1 MRKVFLLLL
10 IPLLAFMFAACNGEK
25 DDRIVLTYANWNLG
39 SPDSEE
45 PNMERLMLKA
55 FEEKYNIKVEVIERP
70 KEPGTDNDVGWAEFL
85 SARASV
91 QKLPDVFMGDDIP
104 YYVIQNW
111 AYNITEIATK
121 DPEFLNISEDIRN
134 AATYEGKVMALPCA
148 VFYAGYIINK
158 TLYDAQGQDWPK
170 VDSTYEE
177 FINLTKAAANHTST
191 TNNGVVGIDGIE
203 HLIHWYPAQ
212 LNTDLGWFT
221 LNDEGFH
228 LDSEEFATTIAE
240 YRKLQTDITF
250 VYDALTHEASQE
262 GSTIDLSLIFPE
274 GDQFANGNVL
284 AKFDYSWN
292 FGFMQ
297 KNINDGTYTW
307 ELDFIGTPVVN
318 GNKRVPTVSDF
329 FAIAVNTKH
338 PEEAYLLAKWM
349 GFGKEGYLKRIE
361 LSKTVEGI
369 AQVNFAPLQSDE
381 ELLDE
386 FFELYPSFMGLRTI
400 IESGSFIVEPTKYL
414 PGYINAR
421 YQGTYDADRKMGDI
435 IDELRLGKVQLADI
449 KRELN
454 ERINQIYWEAQNAFD
469 AAIKSR

>member
-1 MRKVFLLLL
+1 MK
-10 IPLLAFMFAACNGEK
+10 GQ
-25 DDRIVLTYANWNLG
+25 
-39 SPDSEE
+39 
-45 PNMERLMLKA
+45 
-55 FEEKYNIKVEVIERP
+55 
-70 KEPGTDNDVGWAEFL
+70 EPGTDNDVGWAEFL

-240 YRKLQTDITF
+240 YRKLRPTSPSFMTPSPTR
-250 VYDALTHEASQE
+250 LRE
-262 GSTIDLSLIFPE
+262 GSTID
-274 GDQFANGNVL
+274 
-284 AKFDYSWN
+284 
-292 FGFMQ
+292 
-297 KNINDGTYTW
+297 
-307 ELDFIGTPVVN
+307 
-318 GNKRVPTVSDF
+318 
-329 FAIAVNTKH
+329 
-338 PEEAYLLAKWM
+338 
-349 GFGKEGYLKRIE
+349 
-361 LSKTVEGI
+361 
-369 AQVNFAPLQSDE
+369 
-381 ELLDE
+381 
-386 FFELYPSFMGLRTI
+386 
-400 IESGSFIVEPTKYL
+400 
-414 PGYINAR
+414 
-421 YQGTYDADRKMGDI
+421 
-435 IDELRLGKVQLADI
+435 
-449 KRELN
+449 
-454 ERINQIYWEAQNAFD
+454 
-469 AAIKSR
+469 